1 MTSRKTTKKCL
12 YCNNRDHTILKCKKD
27 SMMFLT
33 LSGKELQ
40 EKNKL
45 RKFSKKQLLRLTVE
59 VCRHYITPPNGTSTF
74 IEHVSPHCNKEKVVD
89 FVHSLTNNLLKKEK
103 KECPICYEELGKT
116 KCRTSCGHE
125 FCTGCFSKIF
135 TTSRHSPTCP
145 MCREPLTNPTHDN
158 RQEIHR
164 NLHGYR
170 TGSHIPVGVIEEQY
184 QQQVEQQ
191 MDNRLRAAPG
201 RL

>member
-1 MTSRKTTKKCL
+1 MTSRKAAAKKCL

-27 SMMFLT
+27 SIMFLT

-40 EKNKL
+40 DKDKL
-45 RKFSKKQLLRLTVE
+45 RKFSKKQLLRLIVE
-59 VCRHYITPPNGTSTF
+59 VCRHYITPPFGTKSF
-74 IEHVSPHCNKEKVVD
+74 IEHVSPHCNKQKVVE
-89 FVHSLTNNLLKKEK
+89 FVHSLTCNLLKKET

-135 TTSRHSPTCP
+135 TTSRRSPSCP
-145 MCREPLTNPTHDN
+145 MCREPLLEQQ
-158 RQEIHR
+158 RQPQEQDIDPRYYCTPGSVSR

-170 TGSHIPVGVIEEQY
+170 TGSHLPVGGITPGHSH
-184 QQQVEQQ
+184 
-191 MDNRLRAAPG
+191 NRR
-201 RL
+201 

>member
-1 MTSRKTTKKCL
+1 MTSRNAANKKCL

-27 SMMFLT
+27 SIMFLT

-40 EKNKL
+40 DKDKL
-45 RKFSKKQLLRLTVE
+45 KKFSKKQLLRLIVE
-59 VCRHYITPPNGTSTF
+59 VCRHYITPPFGTKSF
-74 IEHVSPHCNKEKVVD
+74 IEHVSPHCNKQKVVE
-89 FVHSLTNNLLKKEK
+89 FVHSLTCNLLKKEK

-135 TTSRHSPTCP
+135 TTSRHSPSCP
-145 MCREPLTNPTHDN
+145 MCREPLLEQQ
-158 RQEIHR
+158 RQPQEQDIDPRYYGTPGSVSR

-170 TGSHIPVGVIEEQY
+170 TGSHLPVGGITPGHSH
-184 QQQVEQQ
+184 
-191 MDNRLRAAPG
+191 NRR
-201 RL
+201 

>member
-1 MTSRKTTKKCL
+1 MTSRKAAAKKCL

-27 SMMFLT
+27 SIMFLT

-40 EKNKL
+40 DKDKL
-45 RKFSKKQLLRLTVE
+45 RKFSKKQLLRLIVE
-59 VCRHYITPPNGTSTF
+59 LCRHYITPPFGTKSF
-74 IEHVSPHCNKEKVVD
+74 IEHVSPHCNKQKVVE
-89 FVHSLTNNLLKKEK
+89 FVHSLTCNLLKKET

-135 TTSRHSPTCP
+135 TTSRRSPSCP
-145 MCREPLTNPTHDN
+145 MCREPLLEQQ
-158 RQEIHR
+158 RQPQEQDIDPRYYGTPGSVSR

-170 TGSHIPVGVIEEQY
+170 TGSHLPVGGIT
-184 QQQVEQQ
+184 
-191 MDNRLRAAPG
+191 PG
-201 RL
+201 HSHNHR